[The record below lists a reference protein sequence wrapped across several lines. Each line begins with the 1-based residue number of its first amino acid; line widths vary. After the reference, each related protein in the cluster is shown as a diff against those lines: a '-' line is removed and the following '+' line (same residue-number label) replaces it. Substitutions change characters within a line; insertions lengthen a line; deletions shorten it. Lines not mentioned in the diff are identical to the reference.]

1 MRLFAELKI
10 VPNAPPCTGGAEEAV
25 MSAIH
30 IEVHRITNWELV
42 PPLRAGTDTSSLDAV
57 DMALLKGFG
66 EIQAEGEPDL
76 VVELID
82 LYLEDA
88 PRKVA
93 SMLEAAAG
101 ADGAALGRAAHSLKG
116 SSASLGAFGVA
127 ALCEEL
133 EEVVK
138 ADSFSSAGML
148 LTRLGLELACVRRA
162 FAAERRR
169 RLCEN

>member
-1 MRLFAELKI
+1 MRLFAGLKTT
-10 VPNAPPCTGGAEEAV
+10 PNAPPCTGRVEEVV
-25 MSAIH
+25 MSAIYL
-30 IEVHRITNWELV
+30 EVHRITHWELV
-42 PPLRAGTDTSSLDAV
+42 PPMRAGADTSSLDAV
-57 DMALLKGFG
+57 DMVVLKGFE

-93 SMLEAAAG
+93 SMLEAVAG
-101 ADGAALGRAAHSLKG
+101 ADGAALRRAAHSLKG
-116 SSASLGAFGVA
+116 GSASLGAFGVA

-133 EEVVK
+133 EQVVE
-138 ADSFSSAGML
+138 ADSFRSAGML
-148 LTRLGLELACVRRA
+148 LNNLKRELARVRRA

-169 RLCEN
+169 RL